1 MVSYQDTGEEDWK
14 PHRACTGGVLILHS
28 VSDQDIDVERKKVRM
43 NKSHRK
49 KKDSF
54 KIVYIIL
61 GIEMLV
67 TVAVIGYMGYHYGS
81 ILLSGFKNSK
91 TNTSTNA
98 QTPVQDLGYPID
110 VDAQASTKQAQAE
123 TESASEEVFKPT
135 SATLV
140 AVGDNLMHR
149 SCTLSA
155 QKTDGTYD
163 FTNHFANMASI
174 FQAADLAVLSQDTV
188 LGGIELG
195 TTSTETG
202 IFNTAIE
209 LADGIRDAGINV
221 VLAANNHIMDEG
233 RDGLNTMMSYFST
246 NCPDVTLLG
255 VNGSRE
261 AKDAPVYV
269 EANNIKIAM
278 INYSYGSNQ
287 TAALDGSPYLLNEY
301 DESWLSDI
309 LDQARDEADFIIAFP
324 FWGEQNNMDYTEEQ
338 EQQAQFLAN
347 NGVDLIIGSY
357 PHVVEPVK
365 WVTADN
371 GDHTLVYYSLG
382 NFQSIQN
389 TLENMLGGQANVTI
403 KKDENGTYISDY
415 SLDFVVTHYE
425 QKESSEYYD
434 IVTTYPLSD
443 YTSDLA
449 SRHGMTVSGSDSFN
463 LASLQGLSSQI
474 LSKCELGETYAPTT
488 SDEVSANGEN

>member
-1 MVSYQDTGEEDWK
+1 MS
-14 PHRACTGGVLILHS
+14 
-28 VSDQDIDVERKKVRM
+28 
-43 NKSHRK
+43 KSRK
-49 KKDSF
+49 KKKGSF
-54 KIVYIIL
+54 RILYIVL

-67 TVAVIGYMGYHYGS
+67 TVGVIGYMAYHYGS
-81 ILLSGFKNSK
+81 ILLTGFRNSK
-91 TNTSTNA
+91 ANA
-98 QTPVQDLGYPID
+98 TAQAPVEDPGYPID
-110 VDAQASTKQAQAE
+110 VNAQAATQQAQAD
-123 TESASEEVFKPT
+123 TEVPTEEVFQPT

-155 QKTDGTYD
+155 QQADGSYD

-174 FQAADLAVLSQDTV
+174 FQAADLAVISQDTV

-195 TTSTETG
+195 ATSTETG
-202 IFNTAIE
+202 IFNTAVE
-209 LADGIRDAGINV
+209 LADGMANAGINV

-233 RDGLNTMMSYFST
+233 SAGLNTMMSYFST
-246 NCPDVTLLG
+246 NYPKITLLG
-255 VNGSRE
+255 VNSSRE
-261 AKDAPVYV
+261 AKDVPVYV

-287 TAALDGSPYLLNEY
+287 TADLDASPYLLNEY
-301 DESWLSDI
+301 DEDWLSDI
-309 LDQARDEADFIIAFP
+309 LKQAREEADFIIAFP
-324 FWGEQNNMDYTEEQ
+324 FWGEQNSMDYTEEQ
-338 EQQAQFLAN
+338 ERQAQFLAD

-365 WVTADN
+365 WVTAEN
-371 GDHTLVYYSLG
+371 GDRTLVYYSLG

-403 KKDENGTYISDY
+403 KKDESGTYISDY

-425 QKESSEYYD
+425 QRESSEYYD

-449 SRHGMTVSGSDSFN
+449 ARHGMSVSGNDDFN

-474 LSKCELGETYAPTT
+474 LSKCDMDEITAPNSTDDT
-488 SDEVSANGEN
+488 VDESSDGEN